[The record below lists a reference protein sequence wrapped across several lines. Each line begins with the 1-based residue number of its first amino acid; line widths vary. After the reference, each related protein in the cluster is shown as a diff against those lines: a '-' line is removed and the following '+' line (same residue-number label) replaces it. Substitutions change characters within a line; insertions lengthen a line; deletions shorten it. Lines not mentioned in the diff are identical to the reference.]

1 MKDILKR
8 EIQVGQYIAYGLMAG
23 RSANLAIYRVKEVT
37 KDFVKGVK
45 IIESYGINQL
55 VAKKANGFSVPWRY
69 MKFVAEH
76 DSLGRYI
83 EGSGKYIEMTDAEKT
98 RVDNKT
104 TTIKMS
110 ERAMIL
116 DGFTPKLLGEKG

>member
-8 EIQVGQYIAYGLMAG
+8 EIQVGQYIAYGLMVG

-37 KDFVKGVK
+37 EDSVKGVK
-45 IIESYGINQL
+45 IIESYGVDQL
-55 VAKKANGFSVPWRY
+55 QNTPRDGHPAPLRH
-69 MKFVAEH
+69 MKWVAEY
-76 DSLGRYI
+76 DALGNYVL
-83 EGSGKYIEMTDAEKT
+83 GSGNYVEMTPEEKLK
-98 RVDNKT
+98 VDNKT
-104 TTIKMS
+104 TTISMS

>member
-8 EIQVGQYIAYGLMAG
+8 EIQVGQYIAYGLMVG

-37 KDFVKGVK
+37 KDSIKGIK
-45 IIESYGINQL
+45 LIESYGVDQL
-55 VAKKANGFSVPWRY
+55 ENTPRDGYPAPWRH
-69 MKFVAEH
+69 MKWVSKYDA
-76 DSLGRYI
+76 LGYYI
-83 EGSGKYIEMTDAEKT
+83 LGSGEYIEMTPEEKFK
-98 RVDNKT
+98 VDNKT
-104 TTIKMS
+104 TTIRMS